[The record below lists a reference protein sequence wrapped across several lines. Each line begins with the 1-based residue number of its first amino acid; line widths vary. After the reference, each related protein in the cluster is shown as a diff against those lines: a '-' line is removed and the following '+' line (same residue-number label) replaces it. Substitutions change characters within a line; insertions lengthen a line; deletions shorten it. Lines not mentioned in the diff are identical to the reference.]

1 MVLRDSFAT
10 AAQNMRFDEELLATF
25 LMSSGDPVFRFYEWQ
40 NRGLTYSEKRI
51 PDSPLLSIDHSPR
64 VTGGGVVFH
73 GPGDIVFS
81 IIMSAKDPRFPRQ
94 LKGKMVWVSDYVR
107 TLFENVGVL
116 LTMGSANTMAQ
127 DIMFC
132 NSYYNP
138 YELYFGQEKVCGI
151 ALRKY
156 RDAVIFQGVIHLT
169 SSFDHFPELVAE
181 YGAVFTRG
189 LSEFSGQVP
198 KVTDL
203 FRTK

>member
-1 MVLRDSFAT
+1 MVFTDSFAT
-10 AAQNMRFDEELLATF
+10 SAQNMRFDEQLLDQF
-25 LMSSGDPVFRFYEWQ
+25 LRSSGDPIFRFYEWQ

-51 PDSPLLSIDHSPR
+51 PDSTLLTIDHSPR

-81 IIMSAKDPRFPRQ
+81 IIMGTKDPRFPRQ

-107 TLFENVGVL
+107 TLFESVEVP
-116 LTMGSANTMAQ
+116 LTMGSAHNMEQ
-127 DIMFC
+127 DILFC

-138 YELYFGQEKVCGI
+138 YELYFGKEKVCGI

-156 RDAVIFQGVIHLT
+156 REAVVFQGVIHLT
-169 SSFDHFPELVAE
+169 SSFDHYPELVSE

-189 LSEFSGQVP
+189 LSNFSGQVP

>member
-1 MVLRDSFAT
+1 MILRDSFAT
-10 AAQNMRFDEELLATF
+10 AAQNMRFDEHLLETF
-25 LMSSGDPVFRFYEWQ
+25 LKNSRDPVFRFYEWQ

-51 PDSPLLSIDHSPR
+51 PDSALLSIDHSPR

-81 IIMSAKDPRFPRQ
+81 IIMGTKDPRFPKH

-107 TLFENVGVL
+107 TLFENVGVS
-116 LTMGSANTMAQ
+116 LTMGSTNTMAQ

-156 RDAVIFQGVIHLT
+156 RDAVVFQGVIHLT
-169 SSFDHFPELVAE
+169 SSFVHFPELVSE
-181 YGAVFTRG
+181 YGEVFTRG
-189 LSEFSGQVP
+189 LSSFSGQVP